1 MGMFGFRR
9 LREREAA
16 AKAAA
21 SFSIQ
26 AEPIV
31 TQEDS
36 TNGDRASGNTKRGRR
51 KYVPNAE

>member
-26 AEPIV
+26 AEPTV

-36 TNGDRASGNTKRGRR
+36 TNGDRPGSNTKRSRR
-51 KYVPNAE
+51 KYVLDAE

>member
-1 MGMFGFRR
+1 MGMLAFRR
-9 LREREAA
+9 LREQQAA

-26 AEPIV
+26 AEPTV

-36 TNGDRASGNTKRGRR
+36 TNGDRASGNTKRSRR
-51 KYVPNAE
+51 KYVPDAE